1 MIKFIVT
8 DQDVVPGVRYAILKQ
23 VGSVLGTVSHS
34 NDLQDAVETAQRYAA
49 AHDGAVV
56 EIEVETEA
64 EEEATIGITLDV
76 LRLLFQS
83 ARRWW
88 YHRRLRERGE
98 VAEARRR
105 ERRSVQEHVRC
116 IEKATVLHVGC
127 GVWTLYRHGWAWL
140 QGYGGLDNLV
150 VQAALCAGVPAFD
163 TTTIPDEN
171 LVALLRGPFPGD
183 DPLGTLEHARSLGAR
198 VYDDPDQAEE
208 E

>member
-1 MIKFIVT
+1 MIKFIAT

-34 NDLQDAVETAQRYAA
+34 NDLQDAVATAERYAA

-56 EIEVETEA
+56 ETEV
-64 EEEATIGITLDV
+64 EEEATTGITLDV

-105 ERRSVQEHVRC
+105 ERRSVREHVRC
-116 IEKATVLHVGC
+116 IEEATVLHIGC
-127 GVWTLYRHGWAWL
+127 GVWTLHRPGWAWL
-140 QGYGGLDNLV
+140 QGHGGLDNLV

-163 TTTIPDEN
+163 TTTIPDGN
-171 LVALLRGPFPGD
+171 LIALLRGPFPGE
-183 DPLGTLEHARSLGAR
+183 DPLGALEHARWALACITTPSTIRRGR
-198 VYDDPDQAEE
+198 SRR
-208 E
+208 